1 MNRFFL
7 AVLTTVCVLL
17 YTLPA
22 LAVEADSLTEE
33 PPPDPVT
40 VETEADDKNIVV
52 NVTLPAPASPEPTP
66 ELPADAP
73 AEPGPSFT
81 PYSVSSLDNN
91 PPTDGAAA
99 TLADTVTALFGT
111 YTPRTQTVTD
121 HLADGTIVTSQQV
134 IPGVAGF
141 DWPWLTS
148 VALFALLLHGLLR
161 LIGGLIKL

>member
-7 AVLTTVCVLL
+7 AVFTTVCVLL

-40 VETEADDKNIVV
+40 VETEAGDKNIVV
-52 NVTLPAPASPEPTP
+52 NVTLPALASPEPTP
-66 ELPADAP
+66 ELPADAL

-81 PYSVSSLDNN
+81 PYSVSSLDDT
-91 PPTDGAAA
+91 PPADGTTA
-99 TLADTVTALFGT
+99 TLADTVTALFGA

-121 HLADGTIVTSQQV
+121 HLADGTTVTSQQV
-134 IPGVAGF
+134 IPGVAGL

-148 VALFALLLHGLLR
+148 VGLFALFLYGVLR